1 MLIALT
7 SLALLGVVAISGS
20 MYSAAMAELLLQR

>member
-20 MYSAAMAELLLQR
+20 TYMSAMAELLGH

>member
-1 MLIALT
+1 MLIAFT

-20 MYSAAMAELLLQR
+20 MYTSAIAELIER